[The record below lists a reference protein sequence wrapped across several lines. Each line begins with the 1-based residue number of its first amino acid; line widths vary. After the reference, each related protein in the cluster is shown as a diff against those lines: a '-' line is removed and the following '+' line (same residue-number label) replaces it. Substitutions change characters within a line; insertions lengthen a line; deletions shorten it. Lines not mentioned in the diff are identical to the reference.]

1 MYGFF
6 SLLYNYN
13 CEKIISE
20 ILGCIVVLMGK
31 FKPENVKM
39 ILAVQSSLNEAMH
52 SKLSIDQ
59 SLIAFS
65 SSQQPYDT
73 NIGPLVVENISMLD
87 SWPFNRL
94 TRAPGKNLIK
104 ENLLYEL

>member
-1 MYGFF
+1 M
-6 SLLYNYN
+6 
-13 CEKIISE
+13 
-20 ILGCIVVLMGK
+20 
-31 FKPENVKM
+31 KM

-73 NIGPLVVENISMLD
+73 NIGPSVVENISMLD
-87 SWPFNRL
+87 S
-94 TRAPGKNLIK
+94 
-104 ENLLYEL
+104 